1 MQIMIKA
8 RIADK
13 IEKNIVL
20 LICINMAAF
29 NHNVHILSV
38 SGTKSADFLHY
49 NQIFGVTIIPFHC
62 DIKNLIM
69 MRKSRGLSDH
79 NKLNMWTD
87 NVITDITSPQ
97 SHSGVM
103 SHKINLR
110 NVSNV
115 SVGPIAPLKEPCA
128 GQAG

>member
-13 IEKNIVL
+13 IEKNIVP
-20 LICINMAAF
+20 LICINMAAL
-29 NHNVHILSV
+29 NHNVYMLSV
-38 SGTKSADFLHY
+38 SEPKSADFPHY
-49 NQIFGVTIIPFHC
+49 HRIFGVTIIPFHC
-62 DIKNLIM
+62 DIKNLIL
-69 MRKSRGLSDH
+69 MRKFRGLSDH
-79 NKLNMWTD
+79 KKLNMWTD

-110 NVSNV
+110 NVSKV

-128 GQAG
+128 EQAG